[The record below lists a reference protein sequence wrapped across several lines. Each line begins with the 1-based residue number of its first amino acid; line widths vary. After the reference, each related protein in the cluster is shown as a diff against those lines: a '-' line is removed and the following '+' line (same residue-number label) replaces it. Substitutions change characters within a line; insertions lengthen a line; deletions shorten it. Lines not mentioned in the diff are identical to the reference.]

1 MILPEDPTQPE
12 QPIIPDDTLPSSG
25 AIQLPPAR
33 RRRAHRSLLSTG
45 DSDRARLLENL
56 GRRAFPAFEFFLFS
70 LLCGAVLSAG
80 YLLDSHS
87 LLLLGVLLAP
97 LMTPFVGLTLATVT
111 GSWRFFFL
119 TFAGL
124 LLGGILI
131 FVTGATAGFAARIWM
146 PLPMVQANNQTHL
159 WWPNL
164 FVLIVGAV
172 LLVVSFVRSEEKPI
186 LPSVMV
192 AYELY
197 LPLSAAGFGFG
208 SAAEKIWPNGLLIFF
223 FHFAICILV
232 GAVTLIILRFRPAN
246 FFGYILP
253 VGATLGSLVLILFLS
268 GLATSLVGFL
278 TPPPTLQ
285 PINTPTS
292 IPEAFWTSTPSASPL
307 PPTVTRTPT
316 IAPTV
321 TPSQTPTPR
330 PTPVYGKISSAYG
343 DGTLIR
349 SEPGGGIVVG
359 SLVNDYLVE
368 ILDIIQTSDGIFW
381 YHIRT
386 ADGKEGWVWQS
397 VVAMFTPIPIT
408 TP

>member
-1 MILPEDPTQPE
+1 MILPEDPSLPE
-12 QPIIPDDTLPSSG
+12 KPIIPDDTLPPSG
-25 AIQLPPAR
+25 TIQLPPAR
-33 RRRAHRSLLSTG
+33 KRRAHRSLLSKG

-56 GRRAFPAFEFFLFS
+56 GRRAFPTFEFFLFS

-80 YLLDSHS
+80 YLLDSQS
-87 LLLLGVLLAP
+87 LLLLGALLAP
-97 LMTPFVGLTLATVT
+97 LMTPLVGLTLATVT

-131 FVTGATAGFAARIWM
+131 FITGATGGFAARIWTS
-146 PLPMVQANNQTHL
+146 LPMVQANNQTHL

-164 FVLIVGAV
+164 FVLIIGAV

-197 LPLSAAGFGFG
+197 LPLSAAGFGLG
-208 SAAEKIWPNGLLIFF
+208 NGTENIWPNGLLIFL
-223 FHFAICILV
+223 FHFAACILV
-232 GAVTLIILRFRPAN
+232 GAITLIILRFRPAN
-246 FFGYILP
+246 FFGYLLP
-253 VGATLGSLVLILFLS
+253 IGATLGSLVLILFLS
-268 GLATSLVGFL
+268 GLATSLAGFF
-278 TPPPTLQ
+278 TPQPTVQ
-285 PINTPTS
+285 PIDTPTS
-292 IPEAFWTSTPSASPL
+292 IPEAFFTPTPSVSPL
-307 PPTVTRTPT
+307 PPTATRTAT
-316 IAPTV
+316 IAPTN

-330 PTPVYGKISSAYG
+330 PTPVYGKIYSAYG

-349 SEPGGGIVVG
+349 SEPGGGVVVG

-368 ILDIIQTSDGIFW
+368 ILASVQTPDGVFW

-386 ADGKEGWVWQS
+386 ADGKDGWVWQS
-397 VVAMFTPIPIT
+397 VVVMFTPIPTT